1 VDNGDNRVLNSDGEV
16 CQPFPGT
23 PYPACYSRATIFQV
37 DESSRVA
44 NLAWADQLSLY
55 SIFAGSINQFS
66 NGNVEFD
73 VNDPAIPPS
82 PTVASVVQEVTQGPP
97 SQVVWQMD
105 ITPRVDF
112 AYRAFRFPSLYNGV
126 TWQY

>member
-1 VDNGDNRVLNSDGEV
+1 M
-16 CQPFPGT
+16 
-23 PYPACYSRATIFQV
+23 
-37 DESSRVA
+37 VA

-73 VNDPAIPPS
+73 VNDPAIAPS